1 MWDKPDSLIPNW
13 NDLKSS
19 DCFNVVCVDVV
30 IISKSQHKPSGE
42 PSQPFF
48 LLFLKKDFYG
58 RKKKFLASA
67 KLSFVLVVKKI
78 FTILR
83 IKIADFSILIL

>member
-30 IISKSQHKPSGE
+30 IISKDQHKPSGE

-48 LLFLKKDFYG
+48 YFFLKKFFMG
-58 RKKKFLASA
+58 EKKSFLATD
-67 KLSFVLVVKKI
+67 K
-78 FTILR
+78 
-83 IKIADFSILIL
+83 